1 MKRFLLM
8 ALATLSL
15 TAVQAQQHWGDLQV
29 DAQLRT
35 RGEYRNG
42 TLSLRDQG
50 ATPALFINDRV
61 RLGIGWERQQLS
73 LKLVAQHT
81 GVWGDD
87 SQTNNSNKGNINLF
101 EAWAKLRFGQGG
113 FLQLGRQTLVY
124 DDERLLGGLDW
135 AATGRSH
142 DVLRVG
148 YVQGEHKL
156 HAFVAY
162 NQDAENRIDN
172 YYSGK
177 AVYKTMQAV
186 WYHYGVKSPLGLSA
200 LILNQGVETGDAD
213 AHSVKYMQTMGLYA
227 TYRASIPLSGN
238 ASFYY
243 QTGKDKAGKSVSA
256 YLLSVNAKWQ
266 FLPSLSLAIGDD
278 YVSGSK
284 VNSQKNNTFNVL
296 YGTHHK
302 FYGTMDYFNN
312 TTMPAQGLND
322 LNATVTWKASK
333 AVDSFVAVHY
343 FATAQKLEGYD
354 KSLGTEVDLQI
365 NWRILKDVT
374 LQGGYSVMA
383 ATRTMEY
390 YKGGNHNSWQD
401 WIWVSLNI
409 NPTLF
414 TTKR

>member
-8 ALATLSL
+8 ALAALSF
-15 TAVQAQQHWGDLQV
+15 TAVQAQQNLGDLQV

-42 TLSLRDQG
+42 ALSLRDQG
-50 ATPALFINDRV
+50 AKPALFINDRM
-61 RLGIGWERQQLS
+61 RLGIGWERQNLS
-73 LKLVAQHT
+73 LKLAAQHT

-87 SQTNNSNKGNINLF
+87 SQTNNSNKGNINIF

-124 DDERLLGGLDW
+124 DDERLLGGWDW

-142 DVLRVG
+142 DVLRAG
-148 YVQGEHKL
+148 YEKGEHKL
-156 HAFVAY
+156 HAFFAY

-177 AVYKTMQAV
+177 AIYKTMQAV
-186 WYHYGVKSPLGLSA
+186 WYHYGVSTPFGLSA
-200 LILNQGVETGDAD
+200 LVLNQGVETGDAD

-227 TYRASIPLSGN
+227 TYRSTSPLSGN
-238 ASFYY
+238 ATFYY

-256 YLLSVNAKWQ
+256 YLLSLNAKWQ
-266 FLPSLSLAIGDD
+266 FLPVFSLSVGDD

-284 VNSQKNNTFNVL
+284 MDSEKNNTFNVL

-302 FYGTMDYFNN
+302 FYGAMDYFNN

-322 LNATVTWKASK
+322 LNATVAWKTSK
-333 AVDSFVAVHY
+333 TVDSSVAVHY
-343 FATAQKLEGYD
+343 FATAQRLEGYD

-414 TTKR
+414 TTKK